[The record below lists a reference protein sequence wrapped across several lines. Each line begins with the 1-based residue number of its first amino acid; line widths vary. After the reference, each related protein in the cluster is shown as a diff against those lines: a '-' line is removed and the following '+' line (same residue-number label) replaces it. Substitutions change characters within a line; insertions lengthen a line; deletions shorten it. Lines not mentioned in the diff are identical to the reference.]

1 MSLAPAQYLN
11 TVRTETPVDGTGVWQ
26 THEVEQ
32 FENSVYRDA
41 LQELQAW
48 TYVAVY

>member
-1 MSLAPAQYLN
+1 MSLALAQYSN
-11 TVRTETPVDGTGVWQ
+11 TVRIETPVDGTGAWQ

-32 FENSVYRDA
+32 FENSEYRDA

-48 TYVAVY
+48 TSVAAY